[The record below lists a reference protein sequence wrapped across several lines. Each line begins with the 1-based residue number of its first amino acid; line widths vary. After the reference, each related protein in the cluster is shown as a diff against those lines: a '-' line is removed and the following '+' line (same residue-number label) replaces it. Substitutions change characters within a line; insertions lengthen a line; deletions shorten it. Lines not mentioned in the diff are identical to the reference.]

1 MNADTFK
8 KLAEIVSERGYIID
22 FDTKKHMIEI
32 CAEFDDEGQINF
44 DDDLHWTVFVGDKCY
59 TDGEITRAILR
70 KADYIE
76 ESHAEGWSFYLGRN
90 CSEDVLADAFEATLG
105 WALNCAAECGELTDA
120 KLDEIEAAGVELEFA
135 SRNREWNAEEVAK
148 SDDVSDETKSIIRE
162 VCALAREAN
171 NGNAEAMKE
180 LDEIE
185 DALHELEDAEQSD
198 DDAEPVVEI
207 EDCENNSEIS
217 ENNSEIS
224 ENNSEI
230 SENNSIRATEDGVI
244 EIEDCEMNP
253 RRTKREV
260 LDNFQ
265 KWGGSLKI
273 WNGSAWTFGDDA
285 DWKHAKFIQLID
297 ADGGGEHW
305 RSPTLSGEDYA
316 RFTFMMAAEMQ
327 RKRQTV
333 TLP

>member
-32 CAEFDDEGQINF
+32 CAEFDENGEINF
-44 DDDLHWTVFVGDKCY
+44 DDDQHWTVHVGDKCY

-76 ESHAEGWSFYLGRN
+76 ESSGNGWSFYHRPQ
-90 CSEDVLADAFEATLG
+90 C
-105 WALNCAAECGELTDA
+105 
-120 KLDEIEAAGVELEFA
+120 
-135 SRNREWNAEEVAK
+135 
-148 SDDVSDETKSIIRE
+148 
-162 VCALAREAN
+162 
-171 NGNAEAMKE
+171 
-180 LDEIE
+180 
-185 DALHELEDAEQSD
+185 D
-198 DDAEPVVEI
+198 DDAEPVV
-207 EDCENNSEIS
+207 
-217 ENNSEIS
+217 
-224 ENNSEI
+224 
-230 SENNSIRATEDGVI
+230 

-273 WNGSAWTFGDDA
+273 WNGSSWTFGNDA

-305 RSPTLSGEDYA
+305 RSPRLSGEDYA
-316 RFTFMMAAEMQ
+316 HFTLMMAAEMKL
-327 RKRQTV
+327 KRQTV
-333 TLP
+333 VLS